1 MSPPTSRSTPG
12 AWSPLRQPLY
22 RSLWIATLAASI
34 GTWMREV
41 GAGWL
46 MVELAPTPL
55 WVALVQAANS
65 LPIFLLSIPA
75 GALADIVD
83 RRRFLIGVQVWM
95 LVASGLLALLA
106 ALGLVTAPV
115 LLLFTFL
122 LGVGAAAMMPA
133 WAATIPELVSREDL
147 PAAVAL
153 HSTGVNVARTVGPAL
168 GGIIIAAAG
177 PAATFAL
184 NALSFVGVI
193 VALVRWRRRHEAS
206 ALPAERFVGAVRAG
220 VRYVIG
226 APALQRVMLR
236 AAVFFLFGS
245 ALWALLPLVAK
256 GLGGPRTYGTLLAC
270 LGAGAVAGAF
280 VLPGLRERVSR
291 DALVRGASVLLA
303 ASMLTLGLW
312 REFAAALAA
321 MVGAG
326 LSWIS
331 ALSSFHVSAQ
341 SVVPG
346 WVRARALAIYMIAFA
361 AAMALGSWLWGVIA
375 THAGIGHTLAIAAAG
390 AVAGVALTWKVSLVM
405 GAESE
410 SLEPAAWPAP
420 APAVDVGAERGPVL
434 ITVDYRV
441 RPEDREPFRGAIEA
455 LEPVRRR
462 DGATSWTLYE
472 DAEQPGRFVETFLL
486 ESWGEHVRQHGRATA
501 ADGRL
506 LAAVRAF
513 DTRPGGPV
521 VEHLIAVGRR
531 AE

>member
-1 MSPPTSRSTPG
+1 MSPPSSRTAPG

-22 RSLWIATLAASI
+22 RSLWIATLVASV

-46 MVELAPTPL
+46 MVTLAPTPL
-55 WVALVQAANS
+55 WVALVQAAS
-65 LPIFLLSIPA
+65 ALPIFLLSIPA

-106 ALGLVTAPV
+106 ALDLVTAPV
-115 LLLFTFL
+115 LLVFTFL
-122 LGVGAAAMMPA
+122 LGMGAAAMMPA
-133 WAATIPELVSREDL
+133 WAATIPELVSRENL

-168 GGIIIAAAG
+168 GGVIIAAAG

-193 VALVRWRRRHEAS
+193 VVLVRWRREHETS

-220 VRYVIG
+220 VRYVVG

-256 GLGGPRTYGTLLAC
+256 ALGGPRTYGTLLAC
-270 LGAGAVAGAF
+270 LGAGAVAGAL
-280 VLPGLRERVSR
+280 VLPGLRERLSR
-291 DALVRGASVLLA
+291 DALVRGATVLLA
-303 ASMLTLGLW
+303 ASMLTLGLVHSL
-312 REFAAALAA
+312 AAAVAA
-321 MVGAG
+321 MAGAG

-341 SVVPG
+341 TVVPG
-346 WVRARALAIYMIAFA
+346 WVRARALAIYMLAFA
-361 AAMALGSWLWGVIA
+361 AAMTFGSWLWGVVA
-375 THAGIGHTLAIAAAG
+375 THGGVGTALAIAAAG
-390 AVAGVALTWKVSLVM
+390 ALAGVALTWRASLDAA
-405 GAESE
+405 GEADA
-410 SLEPAAWPAP
+410 LEPAVWPAP
-420 APAVDVGAERGPVL
+420 APAVAPEPDRGPVL

-441 RPEDREPFRGAIEA
+441 RTQDRERFRSAIAE
-455 LEPVRRR
+455 LEPIRRR
-462 DGATSWTLYE
+462 DGAISWTLYE
-472 DAEQPGRFVETFLL
+472 DAEQPGRYVETFLL
-486 ESWGEHVRQHGRATA
+486 ESWDEHVRQHGRAMG
-501 ADGRL
+501 ADARL

-513 DTRPGGPV
+513 DTRPGGPR
-521 VEHLIAVGRR
+521 VEHLIAVGRH